1 MFVYQVSLFIYQ
13 VLLFVY
19 QVLFICQVSL
29 FFIYQVSLLFIYQ
42 VVLLFLFIYQV
53 VFFFIYHVLFFFI
66 YHVLLLLFIYHVLL
80 FFFFI
85 TCCCCSSS
93 IHYLIHHTQVNRRT
107 LQYKHTRIAA
117 LLQQNDRPEL
127 TKEERAVVL
136 EQLVREIT
144 ALWQTDELRRR
155 KPTPVDEARGGLH
168 IVEQSLWTAIPHFL
182 RKVSNALKHHTGREL
197 PISAAPIVFGSWM
210 GGDRDGNPNV
220 TAKVT
225 RDVAAISSWMA
236 IDLYLREVDLLR
248 FELSMN
254 HANDEVWRMARR
266 ISREAGQDLHAPEV
280 GGGALPTPA
289 TTLRHIRLHRG
300 DEGGHMHLVMDAAS
314 GNLEVRLFLRLLCS
328 QSQKAG
334 HRRADADGPAGDQ
347 RRRQHL

>member
-1 MFVYQVSLFIYQ
+1 M
-13 VLLFVY
+13 
-19 QVLFICQVSL
+19 
-29 FFIYQVSLLFIYQ
+29 
-42 VVLLFLFIYQV
+42 
-53 VFFFIYHVLFFFI
+53 
-66 YHVLLLLFIYHVLL
+66 
-80 FFFFI
+80 
-85 TCCCCSSS
+85 
-93 IHYLIHHTQVNRRT
+93 
-107 LQYKHTRIAA
+107 
-117 LLQQNDRPEL
+117 
-127 TKEERAVVL
+127 
-136 EQLVREIT
+136 REIT

-182 RKVSNALKHHTGREL
+182 RKVSHALKHHTGREL
-197 PISAAPIVFGSWM
+197 PISATPIVFGSWM

-266 ISREAGQDLHAPEV
+266 ISREAGQDLHPPNPEV

-289 TTLRHIRLHRG
+289 ATLRHIRLHRG
-300 DEGGHMHLVMDAAS
+300 DEGGHMHLVMDAN
-314 GNLEVRLFLRLLCS
+314 NLEVCVSHNVGCCCCYCMHTCS
-328 QSQKAG
+328 LSTCGYWVCVHVLISQISPYCDRPQWR
-334 HRRADADGPAGDQ
+334 HPT
-347 RRRQHL
+347 

>member
-1 MFVYQVSLFIYQ
+1 MA
-13 VLLFVY
+13 
-19 QVLFICQVSL
+19 
-29 FFIYQVSLLFIYQ
+29 
-42 VVLLFLFIYQV
+42 
-53 VFFFIYHVLFFFI
+53 
-66 YHVLLLLFIYHVLL
+66 
-80 FFFFI
+80 
-85 TCCCCSSS
+85 T
-93 IHYLIHHTQVNRRT
+93 HTQRIPLYVPPATPLQPPTPFQVNRRT

-127 TKEERAVVL
+127 TREERASIL

-168 IVEQSLWTAIPHFL
+168 IVEQSLWTAIPQFL
-182 RKVSNALKHHTGREL
+182 RNVSNALKHHTGREL

-236 IDLYLREVDLLR
+236 IDLYLREIDLLR

-266 ISREAGQDLHAPEV
+266 ISKEAGQELHPPNPVV

-289 TTLRHIRLHRG
+289 ATLRHIRLHR
-300 DEGGHMHLVMDAAS
+300 EGGNVNVMMEAAVS
-314 GNLEVRLFLRLLCS
+314 GLEVLIGGCC
-328 QSQKAG
+328 
-334 HRRADADGPAGDQ
+334 
-347 RRRQHL
+347 